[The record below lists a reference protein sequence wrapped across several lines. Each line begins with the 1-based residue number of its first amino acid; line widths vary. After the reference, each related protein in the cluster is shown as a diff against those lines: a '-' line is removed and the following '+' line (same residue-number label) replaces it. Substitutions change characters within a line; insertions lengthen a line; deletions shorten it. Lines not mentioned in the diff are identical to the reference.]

1 MVKNLRKPAFLIL
14 GSWEQDKFYSPQ
26 LLWREPIV
34 MDHISEKLLSNSK
47 IELDGKIDHK
57 VDSFFGFD

>member
-1 MVKNLRKPAFLIL
+1 
-14 GSWEQDKFYSPQ
+14 
-26 LLWREPIV
+26 